1 MMAMRDRLDSTG
13 HSFQAYFKRATSP
26 LVVLRLLMEKPMYG
40 YELTQEMKQRSGG
53 AFTISVLYPVLYR
66 LQEQGYVEITRS
78 EVVDNRNRS
87 YYAITPAGEDYLRRT
102 WREYLEIT
110 KIFGNLMKG
119 VRGE

>member
-1 MMAMRDRLDSTG
+1 MKDRLDSTG
-13 HSFQAYFKRATSP
+13 HSFRSYFKRATSP
-26 LVVLRLLMEKPMYG
+26 LVVLRLLMEKPRYG

-66 LQEQGYVEITRS
+66 LQEQGYVEVEHS

-102 WREYLEIT
+102 WKEYLEIS
-110 KIFGNLMKG
+110 KVFNGLMKG
-119 VRGE
+119 EGIE